1 MKRKHLSLLAASL
14 LISGCVATQYE
25 KSIAVTKDANGKII
39 STTLTERV
47 VQPNQNGWPVKFE
60 YLNGIQPD

>member
-60 YLNGIQPD
+60 YLNGVQPD